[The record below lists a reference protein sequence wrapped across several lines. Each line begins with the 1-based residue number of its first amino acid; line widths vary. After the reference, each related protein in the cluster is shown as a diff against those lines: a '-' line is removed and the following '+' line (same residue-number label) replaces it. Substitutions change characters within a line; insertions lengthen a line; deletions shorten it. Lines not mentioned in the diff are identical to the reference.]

1 MVLPSHRRE
10 FYLNPSIIFRE
21 SARTSNT
28 THARRPNLASCP
40 DQHDPG
46 LSWRSLARK
55 RTRSSCALPNQAL
68 ERDAAWKKFSA
79 TGIFLGYLNVL
90 LVVLLIF
97 LVRYLLATW
106 KLL

>member
-1 MVLPSHRRE
+1 MSQPEPPTQHTSDAQTSRLALTSMILGFLGVPLLGSVLGHLALYRIKR
-10 FYLNPSIIFRE
+10 
-21 SARTSNT
+21 SNGT
-28 THARRPNLASCP
+28 LR
-40 DQHDPG
+40 G
-46 LSWRSLARK
+46 
-55 RTRSSCALPNQAL
+55 
-68 ERDAAWKKFSA
+68 KKFSA